1 MCVGM
6 IDYLNETSIKFKPL
20 IEAADSLFGLLISI
34 GLFCIAYQANKISKE
49 QHNKLR
55 YKINEDEREIFRS
68 NYKMLT
74 EGLGH
79 VMRDGRVKDD
89 AKNLFWQAR
98 DQARLELPTEI
109 QDYTQKIFDLMW
121 EAYVDFYHK
130 IYDGEGQAI
139 KHPERSD
146 AIKRN
151 NEIVLELIRLKPS
164 EVYSKYMRLDI

>member
-20 IEAADSLFGLLISI
+20 IDAADSLVGLLISI

-49 QHNKLR
+49 QHDRLR
-55 YKINEDEREIFRS
+55 YKIGEDERKIFRS
-68 NYKMLT
+68 NYNRLT

-79 VMRDGRVKDD
+79 VMRDGIVKDE
-89 AKNLFWQAR
+89 AKDLFWQVR
-98 DQARLELPTEI
+98 DQARLELPKEI

-121 EAYVDFYHK
+121 EAYTDYYNK
-130 IYDGEGQAI
+130 IYNGDGQTI
-139 KHPERSD
+139 NHPDRRV

-151 NEIVLELIRLKPS
+151 SEIVLELIRLKPS
-164 EVYSKYMRLDI
+164 ELYSKYMKVDL

>member
-1 MCVGM
+1 MCIGM

-49 QHNKLR
+49 QHNRLR
-55 YKINEDEREIFRS
+55 YKISEDEREIFRS
-68 NYKMLT
+68 NYTRLT

-79 VMRDGRVKDD
+79 VMREGRVKDE
-89 AKNLFWQAR
+89 AKNLFWQVR
-98 DQARLELPTEI
+98 DQARLELPKEI

-121 EAYVDFYHK
+121 EAYIDYYHK
-130 IYDGEGQAI
+130 IYDGDGQPVN
-139 KHPERSD
+139 HPERSE

-151 NEIVLELIRLKPS
+151 TEIVLELIRLKPS
-164 EVYSKYMRLDI
+164 ELYSKYMKVDL

>member
-1 MCVGM
+1 MCVVM
-6 IDYLNETSIKFKPL
+6 LDYLNKISTDFKPL

-34 GLFCIAYQANKISKE
+34 GLFSIAYQAHKISKE

-55 YKINEDEREIFRS
+55 YKIDEDEREIFRS

-79 VMRDGRVKDD
+79 VMRDGRIKDE

-98 DQARLELPTEI
+98 DQARLELPKEI

-121 EAYVDFYHK
+121 EAYTDYYHK

-139 KHPERSD
+139 NHPERSD

-151 NEIVLELIRLKPS
+151 HEIILELIRLKPS
-164 EVYSKYMRLDI
+164 DVYSKYMRLDI